1 MQLEV
6 NIMSDDENIAVKVA
20 KLETKFDT
28 HASEFTKTS
37 KKVDEIYD
45 LMNQA
50 KGAKWAILGFAGISG
65 FLGGK
70 GSALVSALFSIK

>member
-1 MQLEV
+1 MAEICSDTRDRLIRLEQKFESHAVDMQETSEKV
-6 NIMSDDENIAVKVA
+6 NK
-20 KLETKFDT
+20 
-28 HASEFTKTS
+28 
-37 KKVDEIYD
+37 IYD

-70 GSALVSALFSIK
+70 GSAILSAIFAIK

>member
-1 MQLEV
+1 MAEISSDTRDRLIRLEQKFESHTVDMQETSDKV
-6 NIMSDDENIAVKVA
+6 NKM
-20 KLETKFDT
+20 
-28 HASEFTKTS
+28 
-37 KKVDEIYD
+37 YD

-70 GSALVSALFSIK
+70 GSALVSAMFSLK